1 MAAAESPAD
10 LGWVGLNWVK
20 TSAHTLAYAFILLA
34 LYPEEQE
41 KFYQNIKAVLSD
53 GRVPVRFSRCPFST
67 QISNI

>member
-1 MAAAESPAD
+1 MAAARAGESPAD

-41 KFYQNIKAVLSD
+41 KFYQNIKSVLPS
-53 GRVPVRFSRCPFST
+53 GRTPVSRLAK
-67 QISNI
+67 N